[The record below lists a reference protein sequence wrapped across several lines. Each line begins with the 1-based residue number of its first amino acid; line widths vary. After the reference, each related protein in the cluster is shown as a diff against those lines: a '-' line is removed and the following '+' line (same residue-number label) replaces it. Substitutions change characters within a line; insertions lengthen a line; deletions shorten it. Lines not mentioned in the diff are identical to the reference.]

1 MYRQIIVND
10 DNMKALA
17 QFVGKQNKINIQI
30 LSYLKQLP
38 TEGVPET
45 ANYHLEEIERLLEK
59 MENIQW
65 QTI

>member
-30 LSYLKQLP
+30 LSYLEQLP
-38 TEGVPET
+38 VDLSGVSS
-45 ANYHLEEIERLLEK
+45 YHLKEIKRLLEE
-59 MENIQW
+59 MEEIRW

>member
-17 QFVGKQNKINIQI
+17 QFIGKQSKINIQI

-38 TEGVPET
+38 VDLPEVY
-45 ANYHLEEIERLLEK
+45 NYHLEEIERLLKE
-59 MENIQW
+59 MEEVRW

>member
-1 MYRQIIVND
+1 MYRQVIVND

-17 QFVGKQNKINIQI
+17 QFIGKQSKINVQI
-30 LSYLKQLP
+30 LSYLDSLP
-38 TEGVPET
+38 TEGVLEVSR
-45 ANYHLEEIERLLEK
+45 YHLEEIRRLLEE

>member
-30 LSYLKQLP
+30 LSYLKQLSADL
-38 TEGVPET
+38 PEVY
-45 ANYHLEEIERLLEK
+45 NYPIEEIERLLEE
-59 MENIQW
+59 MENIRW